1 MYRKDLIDLGFLR
14 IGDLISVGSSFS
26 LDFLTPLISPEQ
38 RLFLMSIINS
48 IPAEWRTLA
57 KTSTNVSLL
66 SAPIPSTPTIKTDN
80 GNFTAISDV
89 SSKQIYQLFIE
100 KKQIPPTAKQKLQ
113 DKYSDTA
120 VDWEKVYCLAFNV
133 TLESKLREFQ
143 YKILNCIVYTN
154 EKLFRFG
161 LTDSPCCTICQEDI
175 ESIEHLFSSCKVA
188 SDFWKHLLSWLRG
201 NGIQI
206 NTLKETDLI
215 FGKFDNTDD
224 FILINHMLLL
234 GKFYLYSSRGKK
246 IGLSNL
252 SAFIARTKRIY
263 NIELCQT

>member
-1 MYRKDLIDLGFLR
+1 
-14 IGDLISVGSSFS
+14 
-26 LDFLTPLISPEQ
+26 
-38 RLFLMSIINS
+38 MSIINS
-48 IPAEWRTLA
+48 IPTEWRTLA
-57 KTSTNVSLL
+57 KTSTKVSLL
-66 SAPIPSTPTIKTDN
+66 SAPIPITPTIKTDN

-100 KKQIPPTAKQKLQ
+100 KKQIPPTAKQRLQ

-120 VDWEKVYCLAFNV
+120 VDWEKVYSLALNF

-154 EKLFRFG
+154 EELFRFG
-161 LTDSPCCTICQEDI
+161 LTDSPCCTFCQEDI
-175 ESIEHLFSSCKVA
+175 ESIEHLFFSCKVA
-188 SDFWKHLLSWLRG
+188 SDFWKHVLSWLRG

-234 GKFYLYSSRGKK
+234 GKIYLYSSRCQK
-246 IGLSNL
+246 IGLPNL

-263 NIELCQT
+263 NIKNHIARENNKLLQHLKKWEKLIHLFQ